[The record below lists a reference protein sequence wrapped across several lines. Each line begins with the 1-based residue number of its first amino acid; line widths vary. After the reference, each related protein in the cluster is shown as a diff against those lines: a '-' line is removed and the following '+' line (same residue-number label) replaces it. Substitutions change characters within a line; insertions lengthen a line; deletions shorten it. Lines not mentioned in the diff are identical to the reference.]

1 MESGQLFEMIAVLLL
16 EKRVVLLYDMGVF
29 LLHVM
34 VAGQLYY
41 M

>member
-16 EKRVVLLYDMGVF
+16 KKRVVLLYDMAVF

-34 VAGQLYY
+34 VAGQLYD